1 MLVAITITH
10 TLSLIVSVSETHGG
24 YTVAKMKDLTQLLRA
39 VWKDN
44 LSKVKTAI
52 AGLKKAMYIDYFD
65 KEGR

>member
-1 MLVAITITH
+1 M
-10 TLSLIVSVSETHGG
+10 SETHGG